1 MLILIQHDN
10 VLDEGEKTFQTY
22 LRKIE
27 VRKDLMGFKS
37 LFLLSQKA
45 NFNLVLAVSQN
56 WKGIQWI
63 HSITLKSFQNII
75 IVVIFIAVL
84 FVILCYK
91 YQGYIQEYGQL
102 PHVFPQSLVPTTDKQ
117 QVI

>member
-1 MLILIQHDN
+1 MQRDVKRRLTSVPGQLRTYPSPNPTLTLPRAATFAVAQMLILIQHDN

-45 NFNLVLAVSQN
+45 NFNLVLAVSQ
-56 WKGIQWI
+56 
-63 HSITLKSFQNII
+63 
-75 IVVIFIAVL
+75 
-84 FVILCYK
+84 
-91 YQGYIQEYGQL
+91 
-102 PHVFPQSLVPTTDKQ
+102 D
-117 QVI
+117 

>member
-45 NFNLVLAVSQN
+45 NFNLVLAVGQE
-56 WKGIQWI
+56 WKGILWI

-75 IVVIFIAVL
+75 IVVIITAVL

-91 YQGYIQEYGQL
+91 YQGYRQL
-102 PHVFPQSLVPTTDKQ
+102 PRVFPQSLDPTTDKQ
-117 QVI
+117 